1 MLTKE
6 EMPACPVATTVA
18 LIGSKWKL
26 LILRNLMARPW
37 RFNEL
42 KKDLNGVSQKVL
54 TDSLR
59 SLEEDGIVTRTVYPE
74 VPPRVEYALSDLGES
89 MRPIIDVMR
98 RWGLEYQTRCNDV
111 VLLNFFRRKLD
122 NFLFSGRRKKPAGP
136 VAFSACSRLL
146 ICRSIQRGDDTMPWD
161 EQEAAFQGSDR
172 EFLLWLYQEFSRLM
186 FYTAQKYLADPHS
199 QEEVV
204 QESLK
209 KLIEKVAV
217 LRRLKRPALAGYVR
231 ATVRNTAIDLLKVQ
245 GRERERVVGLEDLTQ
260 GETPRTD
267 SLDETV
273 FCREEV
279 QRLREIWPQLDGET
293 RMLLE
298 RKYILGYEN
307 EELGRMLGCRTDSVR
322 MKLTRAR
329 RKVLRLM
336 GKEAEKREKS

>member
-1 MLTKE
+1 
-6 EMPACPVATTVA
+6 
-18 LIGSKWKL
+18 
-26 LILRNLMARPW
+26 
-37 RFNEL
+37 
-42 KKDLNGVSQKVL
+42 
-54 TDSLR
+54 
-59 SLEEDGIVTRTVYPE
+59 
-74 VPPRVEYALSDLGES
+74 
-89 MRPIIDVMR
+89 
-98 RWGLEYQTRCNDV
+98 
-111 VLLNFFRRKLD
+111 
-122 NFLFSGRRKKPAGP
+122 
-136 VAFSACSRLL
+136 
-146 ICRSIQRGDDTMPWD
+146 MPWD
-161 EQEAAFQGSDR
+161 EQEAAFHGSDR
-172 EFLLWLYQEFSRLM
+172 DFLLWLYQEFSRLM
-186 FYTAQKYLADPHS
+186 FHTAQKYLADPHS

-260 GETPRTD
+260 GEMPRTD
-267 SLDETV
+267 SLDEMV

-279 QRLREIWPQLDGET
+279 QRLREIWSQLDGET

-329 RKVLRLM
+329 RKVLQLM
-336 GKEAEKREKS
+336 GKEAEKREKP

>member
-1 MLTKE
+1 
-6 EMPACPVATTVA
+6 
-18 LIGSKWKL
+18 
-26 LILRNLMARPW
+26 
-37 RFNEL
+37 
-42 KKDLNGVSQKVL
+42 
-54 TDSLR
+54 
-59 SLEEDGIVTRTVYPE
+59 
-74 VPPRVEYALSDLGES
+74 
-89 MRPIIDVMR
+89 
-98 RWGLEYQTRCNDV
+98 
-111 VLLNFFRRKLD
+111 
-122 NFLFSGRRKKPAGP
+122 
-136 VAFSACSRLL
+136 
-146 ICRSIQRGDDTMPWD
+146 MPWD

-245 GRERERVVGLEDLTQ
+245 GRERERVVGQVLQTH
-260 GETPRTD
+260 RTD

-336 GKEAEKREKS
+336 GKEAEKREKP

>member
-1 MLTKE
+1 
-6 EMPACPVATTVA
+6 
-18 LIGSKWKL
+18 
-26 LILRNLMARPW
+26 
-37 RFNEL
+37 
-42 KKDLNGVSQKVL
+42 
-54 TDSLR
+54 
-59 SLEEDGIVTRTVYPE
+59 
-74 VPPRVEYALSDLGES
+74 
-89 MRPIIDVMR
+89 
-98 RWGLEYQTRCNDV
+98 
-111 VLLNFFRRKLD
+111 
-122 NFLFSGRRKKPAGP
+122 
-136 VAFSACSRLL
+136 
-146 ICRSIQRGDDTMPWD
+146 MPWD

-279 QRLREIWPQLDGET
+279 QRLREIWPQLDGEP
-293 RMLLE
+293 RMLLA

-336 GKEAEKREKS
+336 GKEAEKREKP

>member
-1 MLTKE
+1 
-6 EMPACPVATTVA
+6 
-18 LIGSKWKL
+18 
-26 LILRNLMARPW
+26 
-37 RFNEL
+37 
-42 KKDLNGVSQKVL
+42 
-54 TDSLR
+54 
-59 SLEEDGIVTRTVYPE
+59 
-74 VPPRVEYALSDLGES
+74 
-89 MRPIIDVMR
+89 
-98 RWGLEYQTRCNDV
+98 
-111 VLLNFFRRKLD
+111 
-122 NFLFSGRRKKPAGP
+122 
-136 VAFSACSRLL
+136 
-146 ICRSIQRGDDTMPWD
+146 MPWD

-231 ATVRNTAIDLLKVQ
+231 ATVRNTA
-245 GRERERVVGLEDLTQ
+245 
-260 GETPRTD
+260 RTD

-336 GKEAEKREKS
+336 GKEAEKREKP

>member
-1 MLTKE
+1 
-6 EMPACPVATTVA
+6 
-18 LIGSKWKL
+18 
-26 LILRNLMARPW
+26 
-37 RFNEL
+37 
-42 KKDLNGVSQKVL
+42 
-54 TDSLR
+54 
-59 SLEEDGIVTRTVYPE
+59 
-74 VPPRVEYALSDLGES
+74 
-89 MRPIIDVMR
+89 
-98 RWGLEYQTRCNDV
+98 
-111 VLLNFFRRKLD
+111 
-122 NFLFSGRRKKPAGP
+122 
-136 VAFSACSRLL
+136 
-146 ICRSIQRGDDTMPWD
+146 MPWD
-161 EQEAAFQGSDR
+161 EQEAAFHGSDR

-279 QRLREIWPQLDGET
+279 QRLREIWPQLD
-293 RMLLE
+293 
-298 RKYILGYEN
+298 LGYEN

-329 RKVLRLM
+329 RKVLQLM
-336 GKEAEKREKS
+336 GKEAEKREKP